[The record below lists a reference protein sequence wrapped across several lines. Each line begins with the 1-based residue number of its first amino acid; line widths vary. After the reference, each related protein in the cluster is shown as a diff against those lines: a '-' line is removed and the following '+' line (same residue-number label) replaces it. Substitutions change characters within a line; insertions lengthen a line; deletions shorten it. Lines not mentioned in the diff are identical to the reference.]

1 MFNPWECPR
10 CHTIYSPYVPQCHCK
25 LQTTSTGT
33 GTGNE
38 LRLRCNIC
46 NGYDGLCN
54 GTCIDYEIFRTQST
68 ADRG

>member
-25 LQTTSTGT
+25 PQTTSTGT

-38 LRLRCNIC
+38 LAYGIGITFPQASRKCLEC
-46 NGYDGLCN
+46 GGFHGGGLQCKN
-54 GTCIDYEIFRTQST
+54 L
-68 ADRG
+68 